1 MTLPSPDATAQSAD
15 TSAAAGYTCDPFAM
29 SASTPATVHAV
40 LSAIRELAA
49 SKDVFDGVEFDG
61 TALQCRA
68 RGAAAEATYSV
79 GHGSNGLAVSLSTPD
94 RWLSESIESDLVHY
108 GDPIEELVE
117 EELVDLGWTEGCGR
131 IRHFRDD
138 AMRYVFTCDLPLSGD
153 TDADTRAGACL
164 LLAFEA
170 AFRQLG
176 DMADDGEEG

>member
-1 MTLPSPDATAQSAD
+1 
-15 TSAAAGYTCDPFAM
+15 M

-40 LSAIRELAA
+40 LSAIRDLAA
-49 SKDVFDGVEFDG
+49 SKDVFDGIEFDG
-61 TALQCRA
+61 SSLQCRA

-79 GHGSNGLAVSLSTPD
+79 SHGTSGLAVALSTPD

-138 AMRYVFTCDLPLSGD
+138 AMRYVFTCDLPLSGS

>member
-1 MTLPSPDATAQSAD
+1 
-15 TSAAAGYTCDPFAM
+15 M

-40 LSAIRELAA
+40 LSAIRDLAA
-49 SKDVFDGVEFDG
+49 AKDVFDGVSFDG
-61 TALQCRA
+61 TKLECQA
-68 RGAAAEATYSV
+68 RGAAAEATYTVAS
-79 GHGSNGLAVSLSTPD
+79 GTQGLCVMLSTPD

-138 AMRYVFTCDLPLSGD
+138 AMRYVFTCELPLTGD
-153 TDADTRAGACL
+153 TDSDVRAGACL

>member
-1 MTLPSPDATAQSAD
+1 
-15 TSAAAGYTCDPFAM
+15 M

-40 LSAIRELAA
+40 LSAIRDLAA
-49 SKDVFDGVEFDG
+49 SKDVFDGVELDG
-61 TALQCRA
+61 TSLQCRA
-68 RGAAAEATYSV
+68 RGAAAEAMYSV
-79 GHGSNGLAVSLSTPD
+79 TSGQHGLAVALSTPD

-138 AMRYVFTCDLPLSGD
+138 AMRYVFTCDLPMSGN
-153 TDADTRAGACL
+153 TDQDVRAGACL

>member
-1 MTLPSPDATAQSAD
+1 
-15 TSAAAGYTCDPFAM
+15 M
-29 SASTPATVHAV
+29 SASTPATVHVV
-40 LSAIRELAA
+40 LSSIRDLAA
-49 SKDVFDGVEFDG
+49 AKDVFDGVSFDG
-61 TALQCRA
+61 TTLECRA
-68 RGAAAEATYSV
+68 RGAAAEATYTVSS
-79 GHGSNGLAVSLSTPD
+79 GTQGLCVTLSTPD

-138 AMRYVFTCDLPLSGD
+138 AMRYVFTCELPLTGD
-153 TDADTRAGACL
+153 TDSDVRAGACL

>member
-1 MTLPSPDATAQSAD
+1 MTQPSPDATAQSAD
-15 TSAAAGYTCDPFAM
+15 TSAVAGYTCDPFAM

-49 SKDVFDGVEFDG
+49 SKDVFDGVEFNG
-61 TALQCRA
+61 TTLQCRA

-79 GHGSNGLAVSLSTPD
+79 SNGQHGLSVSLSTPD